1 MASMIVDT
9 GPLVAILNRSD
20 THHAWATEHFA
31 HLRPPLLTCE
41 AVLSEASYLLG
52 PGSRGSRALLA
63 LVERGI
69 VRIDFRC
76 QDEVVRVN
84 ELTTRYAS
92 VPMSFADACLV
103 RMTELHHPTTLW
115 TIDRDFC
122 IYRRNGRQRIPTLM
136 PPSA

>member
-1 MASMIVDT
+1 MTAVIVDT
-9 GPLVAILNRSD
+9 GPLVAILNRAD

-31 HLRPPLLTCE
+31 QFRPPLLTCE

-52 PGSRGSRALLA
+52 PGSKGSRALLA
-63 LVERGI
+63 LVERE
-69 VRIDFRC
+69 VVQIDFRC
-76 QDEVVRVN
+76 QNEIFRIN

-103 RMTELHHPTTLW
+103 RMTELLHSATVW

-122 IYRRNGRQRIPTLM
+122 IYRRNGRQRIATLLPSPT
-136 PPSA
+136 